1 MQEKITLAD
10 LKHHPKVETYIR
22 VGHEHLGVMGFTEH
36 GFRHATLVSTISH
49 HIMQRLGY
57 SERQCELA
65 AIAGY
70 IHDIGN
76 VISREDHGGTGAI
89 ISMQILEGIDMP
101 YDEVAAIAGAV
112 GNHEEQYG
120 VAVNPIAAAL
130 ILADKSDV
138 HRSRVRNQD
147 LATFDIHDRVNYAVT
162 HSFVRVEDN
171 PRMVTLELTIDI
183 EVSSIM
189 DYFEIFLT
197 RMVMCRRAAA
207 LLNARF
213 AIVINGSKLL

>member
-1 MQEKITLAD
+1 MPEKITLAD

-22 VGHEHLGVMGFTEH
+22 FGHEHLGVMGFTEH

-49 HIMQRLGY
+49 HIMQRLRY

-65 AIAGY
+65 ATAGY

-76 VISREDHGGTGAI
+76 VISRENHGGTGAI
-89 ISMQILEGIDMP
+89 ITMQILEEMGMP
-101 YDEVAAIAGAV
+101 YNEIAVIAGAV

-162 HSFVRVEDN
+162 HSFVRVEED

-207 LLNARF
+207 LLKARF